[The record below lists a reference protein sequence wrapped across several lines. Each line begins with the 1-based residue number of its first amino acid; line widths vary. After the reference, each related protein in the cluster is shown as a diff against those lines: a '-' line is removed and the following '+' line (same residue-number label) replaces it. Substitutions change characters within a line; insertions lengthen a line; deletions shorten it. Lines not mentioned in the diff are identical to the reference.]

1 MATEYLNLVGGEWVP
16 AASGRT
22 FENTNPAD
30 TSEVVGIHPESG
42 RADVVA
48 AINAA
53 EAAFADWRGMGGPA
67 RGKILFKA
75 AHILEARA
83 ADVGRDLTREE
94 GKTVPEGTG
103 ETLRCVELLE
113 YYGGEARRIT
123 GETFPSGQ
131 PNTFL
136 YTVKE
141 PLGVVGLIT
150 PWNFPIAIPAW
161 KALPALVAGN
171 TVVLK
176 PASLSPI
183 SSYHFVNA
191 LVEAGIPPGVLNMVT
206 GPGSE
211 VGDEIAVNPRVKAVS
226 FTGSNATGTRLYDKV
241 TGRNAKC
248 QCEMGGKNP
257 VIVLADADLD
267 NAVTQVIAGSML
279 STGQKCTATS
289 RVMVEDAVADEF
301 TDLLVERVKAMKVGN
316 GQVDGVQ
323 IGPAVDQ
330 AQLDT
335 ILSYIGVG
343 KAEGAELLTGGARPT
358 GGDYDKG
365 FYVEPTVFGGVTR
378 SMRIAQEEI
387 FGPVVGVI
395 RVSSFEEAMDIAN
408 DVEFGLSA
416 SIITKDLRRTFEYIN
431 GIQAGLVHVNAQT
444 AGAEVQVPFGGYK
457 GSSTGTREQ
466 GNTAV
471 DFFTQVK
478 TVYLHFDG

>member
-1 MATEYLNLVGGEWVP
+1 MATDYLNLIGGEWVP
-16 AASGRT
+16 AASGKT
-22 FENTNPAD
+22 FENINPAD
-30 TSEVVGIHPESG
+30 TSEVVGVHPESG
-42 RADVVA
+42 REDVVA
-48 AINAA
+48 AIDAA
-53 EAAFADWRGMGGPA
+53 EAAFAEWRGMGGPA

-83 ADVGRDLTREE
+83 AEVGRDLTREE

-103 ETLRCVELLE
+103 ETLRTVELLE

-131 PNTFL
+131 PDTFL

-191 LVEAGIPPGVLNMVT
+191 LVEAGLPAGVLNMVT
-206 GPGSE
+206 GPGGA
-211 VGDEIAVNPRVKAVS
+211 VGAEIATNPRIKAVS
-226 FTGSNATGTRLYDKV
+226 FTGSNATGTGLYDTV

-267 NAVTQVIAGSML
+267 KAVAQVIAGAIL

-289 RVMVEDAVADEF
+289 RVLVEQAVADEF
-301 TDLLVERVKAMKVGN
+301 TDLLVEKVNAMEVGN
-316 GQVDGVQ
+316 GQREGVQ
-323 IGPAVDQ
+323 VGPAVDQ
-330 AQLDT
+330 QQLDN
-335 ILSYIGVG
+335 ILSYIEVG
-343 KAEGAELLTGGARPT
+343 KSEGAEVLAGGTRLTGGE
-358 GGDYDKG
+358 YDKG
-365 FYVEPTVFGGVTR
+365 FYVEPTVFGGMTR

-395 RVSSFEEAMDIAN
+395 PVASFEEAMDIAN

-416 SIITKDLRRTFEYIN
+416 SIITRDLNRTFEYIN

-466 GNTAV
+466 GNVAV
-471 DFFTQVK
+471 DFFTQIK

>member
-1 MATEYLNLVGGEWVP
+1 MATEYSNLIGGEWVP
-16 AASGRT
+16 AASGKT
-22 FENTNPAD
+22 FENINPAD
-30 TSEVVGIHPESG
+30 TSEVVGVHPESG

-48 AINAA
+48 AIDAA
-53 EAAFADWRGMGGPA
+53 EAAFAEWREMGGPA

-75 AHILEARA
+75 AQILEARA
-83 ADVGRDLTREE
+83 AGVGRDLTREE

-103 ETLRCVELLE
+103 ETLRTVELLE
-113 YYGGEARRIT
+113 YYGGEARRVT

-176 PASLSPI
+176 PASLAPI

-191 LVEAGIPPGVLNMVT
+191 LVEAGLPAGVLNMVT
-206 GPGSE
+206 GPGSA
-211 VGDEIAVNPRVKAVS
+211 VGAEIATNPRIRAVS
-226 FTGSNATGTRLYDKV
+226 FTGSNATGTGLYDTV

-257 VIVLADADLD
+257 VIVLADADID
-267 NAVTQVIAGSML
+267 NAVTQVIAGAIL

-289 RVMVEDAVADEF
+289 RVLVERAVADEF
-301 TDLLVERVKAMKVGN
+301 TDLLVGKVKAMEVGD
-316 GQVDGVQ
+316 GQREGVQ
-323 IGPAVDQ
+323 VGPAVDQ
-330 AQLDT
+330 QQLDN
-335 ILSYIGVG
+335 ILSYIEIG
-343 KAEGAELLTGGARPT
+343 KAEGAEALAGGSRLTGGE
-358 GGDYDKG
+358 YDKG
-365 FYVEPTVFGGVTR
+365 FYVEPTVFGGMTR

-395 RVSSFEEAMDIAN
+395 PVASFEEAMDIAN

-416 SIITKDLRRTFEYIN
+416 SIITRDLNRTFEYIN

-466 GNTAV
+466 GNVAV
-471 DFFTQVK
+471 DFFTQIK